1 MDIIY
6 KLTSPNGKV
15 YIGRTFDFDDR
26 MYGHY
31 RAAYH
36 KKLNFPLYKA
46 IRKYGW
52 DNFQKEIICEVSPK
66 DSVKLEEELILAHNS
81 VKGGLNAIYNG
92 EGGDVWKDRR
102 DTDEY
107 MEFITKMKELTKGD
121 KNGMFGKT
129 HSEQA
134 KLKQKEK
141 AKGRFSLEWY
151 IDRNGK
157 EVGTQMYEDRC
168 YFLKNRNLVKDENG
182 KFIRKEGS
190 V

>member
-15 YIGRTFDFDDR
+15 YIGRTNDFNRR
-26 MYGHY
+26 MIE
-31 RAAYH
+31 H
-36 KKLNFPLYKA
+36 KKCALTDKLPNTLYKA

-52 DNFQKEIICEVSPK
+52 ESFQKEIICEIEPAHS
-66 DSVKLEEELILAHNS
+66 SKLEEELIIAHNS
-81 VKGGLNAIYNG
+81 VKGGYNDTYNG
-92 EGGDVWKDRR
+92 AGGDHWKDKR

-121 KNGMFGKT
+121 KNGMYGKT

-134 KLKQKEK
+134 KSKQKEK

-168 YFLKNRNLVKDENG
+168 YFLKNRNLAKDENG
-182 KFIRKEGS
+182 KFLKK
-190 V
+190 

>member
-26 MYGHY
+26 MYSHY

-52 DNFQKEIICEVSPK
+52 DNFQKEIICEVNPR

-81 VKGGLNAIYNG
+81 VKVGLNAIYKG

-102 DTDEY
+102 DTEEY
-107 MEFITKMKELTKGD
+107 MEYIAKMKELTKGD
-121 KNGMFGKT
+121 KNGMYGKK
-129 HSEQA
+129 HSKSAIQ
-134 KLKQKEK
+134 KQKEK
-141 AKGRFSLEWY
+141 AKGRFSLPWY

-157 EVGTQMYEDRC
+157 EDGMRLYEERRVW
-168 YFLKNRNLVKDENG
+168 LKNRHLPKDANG
-182 KFIRKEGS
+182 KFLKK
-190 V
+190 